1 MSRKMGPQVLE
12 GGARANRRIA
22 DQTST
27 AVDDMR
33 RRNSSRFAYRNVMAL
48 SAFGAVTAMLAV
60 FFFQPSSPVITE
72 IKLNGCG
79 GEPHLRGP
87 SQTKEGDQWI
97 FDIYLDK
104 HSLLAKYAGRSPPD
118 RNPSEESK
126 SARIESYACDDGN
139 FTMTEAESSDHMD
152 CTYYGK
158 IIGMK
163 ISGAFYCPISV
174 GGSPIGEFHFEF
186 QAR

>member
-1 MSRKMGPQVLE
+1 LKAVLKP
-12 GGARANRRIA
+12 RIA
-22 DQTST
+22 AQMST
-27 AVDDMR
+27 AVDNMR
-33 RRNSSRFAYRNVMAL
+33 RRNSSRFAYRNVIAF
-48 SAFGAVTAMLAV
+48 SAFGAVTAMLRV
-60 FFFQPSSPVITE
+60 FFFQPSSPLITE
-72 IKLNGCG
+72 TKLNGCG

-87 SQTKEGDQWI
+87 WRTKGGDQLI
-97 FDIYLDK
+97 YDIYLDK
-104 HSLLAKYAGRSPPD
+104 HCLLAKYAD
-118 RNPSEESK
+118 RNPPDQSPSEDSK
-126 SARIESYACDDGN
+126 SARIETACDGWN

-158 IIGMK
+158 IIGVE